1 MRLRLFP
8 ILIAIAFIALAVRV
22 GDLWT
27 GLGSMARAQ
36 TASQEKTTP
45 RARQAAQA
53 TGQSTGQSTG
63 QATGAGAAASED
75 PTPPEVEDARI
86 MGLSSDPFSLTDEEI
101 DLLQALAERRKE
113 LELRAHRLEQREAL
127 LMAVERRIDEKVAG
141 LKELRNSIQVETE
154 NEYKSLVKIYENMKP
169 KDAAR
174 IFEEL
179 DMAILLP
186 VAERMKERKLAP
198 VLAKMNTNKARTL
211 TTQLAQ
217 RRKVSGSQQAERP
230 AALPTALPAALPTA
244 LPPQQPAAQ

>member
-8 ILIAIAFIALAVRV
+8 VLIATAFIALTVRV

-27 GLGSMARAQ
+27 GLGSIAQAQ
-36 TASQEKTTP
+36 TASQEATTP
-45 RARQAAQA
+45 RGRQVAQA
-53 TGQSTGQSTG
+53 PGQV
-63 QATGAGAAASED
+63 GAGESED

-113 LELRAHRLEQREAL
+113 LDLRTRQLEQREAL

-141 LKELRNSIQVETE
+141 LQELRKSIRIETDD
-154 NEYKSLVKIYENMKP
+154 EYKSLVKIYENMKP

-198 VLAKMNTNKARTL
+198 VLAKMNTNRAKAL
-211 TTQLAQ
+211 TVQLAQ
-217 RRKVSGSQQAERP
+217 RRKASIAQKAE
-230 AALPTALPAALPTA
+230 LPAG
-244 LPPQQPAAQ
+244 PPFRQPAAQ